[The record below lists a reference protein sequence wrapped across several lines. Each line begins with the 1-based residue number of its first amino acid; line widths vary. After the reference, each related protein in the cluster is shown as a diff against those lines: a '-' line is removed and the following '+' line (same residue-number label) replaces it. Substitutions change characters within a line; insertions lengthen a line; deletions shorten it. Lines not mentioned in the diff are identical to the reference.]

1 MSKEEKKERKQV
13 ALEEAYRKL
22 KTAAS
27 IKTVHVPDR
36 FGDYSE
42 PVIKWDKPTV
52 LNILEDMLEEIK

>member
-1 MSKEEKKERKQV
+1 MSKEEKKERKRV

-27 IKTVHVPDR
+27 IKVTYIPDR
-36 FGDYSE
+36 IGTE
-42 PVIKWDKPTV
+42 AVHNIKWDKPTV